1 MGYLKAVRSPLLLG
15 LTVLAYVVANAT
27 QFLQQAVISAWT
39 ADPLHLKYDTHL
51 TRIRSGRGQGS
62 GDSRGDSP

>member
-1 MGYLKAVRSPLLLG
+1 VKKEVYMGYLKAVRSPLLLG

-39 ADPLHLKYDTHL
+39 ADPLHLKYDNHM
-51 TRIRSGRGQGS
+51 GY
-62 GDSRGDSP
+62 